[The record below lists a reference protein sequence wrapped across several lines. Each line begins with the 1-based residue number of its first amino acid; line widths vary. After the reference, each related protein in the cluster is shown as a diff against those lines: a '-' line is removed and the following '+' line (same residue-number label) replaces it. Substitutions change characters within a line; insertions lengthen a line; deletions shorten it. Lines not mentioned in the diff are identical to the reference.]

1 VEDANDRVDLV
12 MFVGGFDTTEM
23 FKAMEKKVKAI
34 KSFVVKKGSIK
45 EDEWRVIAKSLG
57 TV

>member
-1 VEDANDRVDLV
+1 VEDANDRVDLI

-23 FKAMEKKVKAI
+23 FTAMEKKVNAI
-34 KSFVVKKGSIK
+34 KSFVVEKGSIK

>member
-1 VEDANDRVDLV
+1 
-12 MFVGGFDTTEM
+12 
-23 FKAMEKKVKAI
+23 VKAI

-57 TV
+57 AD